1 MMNTFLFIG
10 LIICMVICA
19 YLGWQIFQLKRT
31 ISQREKSYHFMH
43 QDLHGLILCMR
54 GITQR
59 FEKQQKQLRSVTIRQ
74 NDIQAMNTNDS
85 NYEQA
90 ILLMDKGA
98 TIEELI
104 ETCGLSKGEA
114 ELMNRINNITFEEP
128 VGEIGLR

>member
-1 MMNTFLFIG
+1 MMNNFLFTG
-10 LIICMVICA
+10 LLTCMGICV
-19 YLGWQIFQLKRT
+19 YLGWQMIQLKKT
-31 ISQREKSYHFMH
+31 IDFREKSYHVMH

-59 FEKQQKQLRSVTIRQ
+59 FEKQQKQLKSVTIRQ

-98 TIEELI
+98 TVKDLI

-114 ELMNRINNITFEEP
+114 ELMNRINRITFEEP
-128 VGEIGLR
+128 VSESGLR

>member
-1 MMNTFLFIG
+1 MI
-10 LIICMVICA
+10 
-19 YLGWQIFQLKRT
+19 QLKKT
-31 ISQREKSYHFMH
+31 IDFREKSYHVMH

-59 FEKQQKQLRSVTIRQ
+59 FEKQQKQLKSVTIRQ

-98 TIEELI
+98 TVKDLI

-114 ELMNRINNITFEEP
+114 ELMNRINRITFEEP
-128 VGEIGLR
+128 VSESGLR